1 MGDSRG
7 YPLCYPEPHA
17 DSVYDESLR
26 GQQARF
32 FLECLS

>member
-7 YPLCYPEPHA
+7 YPLGYPEPHA

-26 GQQARF
+26 SQKARP
-32 FLECLS
+32 FLECLA